1 MAGFA
6 SSLMA
11 AFATVGA
18 VLLAVPVGQ
27 AFDGTTLP
35 LLAGVTL
42 FLVLALTLT
51 RWMRKPAAP
60 APQA

>member
-18 VLLAVPVGQ
+18 VALAVPVGQ
-27 AFDGTTLP
+27 AFDETALP
-35 LLAGVTL
+35 LLIGVTV
-42 FLVLALTLT
+42 FLGLALTLT
-51 RWMRKPAAP
+51 RWMRQP
-60 APQA
+60 APPRP